1 MILISL
7 SSIPSHSL
15 SVVYRRINDEYLLI
29 PLNGNIADM
38 DSLYRLTETWC
49 IYMGRGLTGSEPSVI

>member
-1 MILISL
+1 
-7 SSIPSHSL
+7 
-15 SVVYRRINDEYLLI
+15 
-29 PLNGNIADM
+29 M